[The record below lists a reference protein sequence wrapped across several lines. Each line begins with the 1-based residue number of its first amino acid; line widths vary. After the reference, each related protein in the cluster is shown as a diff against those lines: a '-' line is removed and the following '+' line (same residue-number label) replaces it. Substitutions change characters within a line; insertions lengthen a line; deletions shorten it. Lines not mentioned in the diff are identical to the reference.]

1 MRPWP
6 PCIYVAMVLQAA
18 PQPEL
23 HTRDVVLRLAD
34 IADNRHEETNERLQE
49 VRILAI
55 RVHFDANRSVPQFGS
70 MTDRR

>member
-6 PCIYVAMVLQAA
+6 ACIYVAMVLQAA

-49 VRILAI
+49 LRILAI
-55 RVHFDANRSVPQFGS
+55 RVHFDENRSVPQFGS